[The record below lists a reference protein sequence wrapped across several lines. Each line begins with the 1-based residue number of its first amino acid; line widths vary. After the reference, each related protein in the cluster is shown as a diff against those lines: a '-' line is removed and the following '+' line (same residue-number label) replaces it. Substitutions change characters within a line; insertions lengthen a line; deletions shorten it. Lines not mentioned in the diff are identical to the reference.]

1 MKKYKKKDIEVAL
14 KQIAESIAYCR
25 AQLENLIRDTQEYL
39 EFSNKIEALQISET
53 LVKGGD
59 GTQYSLKDLRKSIN
73 LAMVAINDALEEDC
87 NLTKEIAT
95 AFVSEE
101 LCTRLIRKAQEEA
114 VQCKKELEKL
124 KMKYEKDFDLWSYEK
139 GLHVVAHKYHE
150 NFSIST
156 LFSNT
161 GEELFREGK
170 KEEGMAFIKAAMKD
184 FDDISDE
191 ITLYLL
197 AGQYYIEHGEIQEGK
212 EYLLKLC
219 TETAENYEEAIASR
233 GLTDVWEAY
242 CYLVEEQIE
251 MSEKP
256 NQPKPIEQC
265 TMLIGDILKLPED
278 KMIIALSEHLDERT
292 RYGDNLSHLNQ
303 WERNIYDVI
312 TLSGEVN
319 SGGFDFYLTHHC
331 QRFNQVRKALLA
343 MGAVSMVQLLD
354 DVQEKFPTQKIPSSM
369 RQIEDV
375 LEEMTMRG
383 IDFEKEDMR
392 YYDAEEEN
400 LMEKLY
406 LYIETNRKKL
416 R

>member
-1 MKKYKKKDIEVAL
+1 
-14 KQIAESIAYCR
+14 
-25 AQLENLIRDTQEYL
+25 
-39 EFSNKIEALQISET
+39 
-53 LVKGGD
+53 
-59 GTQYSLKDLRKSIN
+59 
-73 LAMVAINDALEEDC
+73 
-87 NLTKEIAT
+87 
-95 AFVSEE
+95 
-101 LCTRLIRKAQEEA
+101 
-114 VQCKKELEKL
+114 
-124 KMKYEKDFDLWSYEK
+124 
-139 GLHVVAHKYHE
+139 
-150 NFSIST
+150 
-156 LFSNT
+156 
-161 GEELFREGK
+161 
-170 KEEGMAFIKAAMKD
+170 
-184 FDDISDE
+184 
-191 ITLYLL
+191 
-197 AGQYYIEHGEIQEGK
+197 
-212 EYLLKLC
+212 
-219 TETAENYEEAIASR
+219 
-233 GLTDVWEAY
+233 
-242 CYLVEEQIE
+242 
-251 MSEKP
+251 
-256 NQPKPIEQC
+256 
-265 TMLIGDILKLPED
+265 MLIGDILKLPED